1 MVQIQLPTDC
11 VGWTNDT
18 VRWRRMR
25 EAIQHRHMLM
35 VGLALACL
43 LACCSSAFALNP
55 SLDVSQYAH
64 TSWKIRDG
72 FTKGAINAIAQT
84 PDGYLW
90 LGTEFGLVRF
100 DGIQSVP
107 WQPPNNQ
114 QLPSTDIRSLLV
126 TRDGTLW
133 IGTASGLA
141 SWKDRKLAQYAE
153 LTGQSI
159 FSLLEDREAT
169 LWVGSAAVPT
179 GRLCSIQNSSVKCVG
194 NDGSLGRGVAALFE
208 DSGGN
213 LWLGVETG
221 LWRWKP
227 GPPMFYPLAGD
238 NGIRAIG
245 EADGNL
251 LIGWK
256 REIHRLIDGN
266 TELYKLPGS
275 VGPFNAKRVLR
286 DRDGAVWIGTQDR
299 GVVHVHMGRTEVFGP
314 ADGLSSE
321 NVHALF
327 QDLEGN
333 IWIGTPS
340 GLDRF
345 REFAVATLNVNHGLS
360 GTVVGAVL
368 AARDGSVWISTYGGL
383 NRWHDGQMTAY
394 HERANPT
401 STGVREIVGSGLPDR
416 GLRSL
421 FEDDRGRVWV
431 STVREIGYMENDRFI
446 PLKGVP
452 GGTIVSIDQ
461 DKMGDLWIVNEELG
475 LFHLLRGGEVKQISW
490 AALGHKDHVS
500 TLAADPF
507 QGGVWLGFH
516 LGGVAYFNDKIQ
528 ASYTAADGLSP
539 GRVNHLRFD
548 QSGAL
553 WAATT
558 GGLSRLKNGQLATV
572 NSKNGLP
579 CDTVHSV
586 IEDDTHSFWLNTA
599 CGLVRIAQPKLAA
612 WVAAVDNAN
621 HSQARI
627 EVNTFDSSDGARM
640 VSAGSHYSPKVT
652 RSTDGRLWFQTV
664 EGVSIIDPHHLAF
677 NSVPPPVHVEQL
689 TADRKTYDVS
699 DATTGSLRLPPL
711 IRDLEIDY
719 TALSLVAPEKTLFR
733 YMLEGYDQDWQD
745 AGKRR
750 QAFYN
755 NLRPGTYRFR
765 VMACNN
771 SGVWN
776 EAGTFL
782 DFYIAPAYYQTTWF
796 RVLAIVVFLLGL
808 VLIYQLRLQ
817 QVARQVRGRMQERLD
832 ERERIARDLHDTLLQ
847 SVQGLILKLDA
858 GVKKIP
864 KDEPA
869 RESMEKALDYADEV
883 LAEGRDR
890 VRSLRTDTIATG
902 GLPMAFQRVAEETPQ
917 GSDVMFKTVVEG
929 NVRPL
934 HQMVR
939 EESYCIGREAL
950 VNALTHSGGRHVE
963 VEITYDPRQFRL
975 RIRDDGRGLDPKI
988 LKEGRQ
994 DHWGLKGMQE
1004 RAARIGAQ
1012 LNLWSRPDTG
1022 TEVELTVPGATAYR
1036 AAESKSKNFWSRS

>member
-1 MVQIQLPTDC
+1 
-11 VGWTNDT
+11 
-18 VRWRRMR
+18 MR
-25 EAIQHRHMLM
+25 EAIQQRHILT
-35 VGLALACL
+35 VGLALACM
-43 LACCSSAFALNP
+43 LAYCSSAIALNP

-100 DGIQSVP
+100 DGIQNVP
-107 WQPPNNQ
+107 WQPPENQ
-114 QLPSTDIRSLLV
+114 QLPATDIRSLLV

-133 IGTASGLA
+133 IGTTSGLA
-141 SWKDRKLAQYAE
+141 SWKDGKLVQYVE
-153 LTGQSI
+153 LAGKSI

-169 LWVGSAAVPT
+169 VWVGAAGVPT
-179 GRLCSIQNSSVKCVG
+179 GRLCSIKNSSVKCYG
-194 NDGSLGRGVAALFE
+194 DDGGLGRGVAGLFE
-208 DSGGN
+208 DSKGN
-213 LWLGVETG
+213 LWVGVELG

-227 GPPMFYPLAGD
+227 GPPVFYPLPGD
-238 NGIRAIG
+238 NGIRAVG
-245 EADGNL
+245 EENGDL
-251 LIGWK
+251 LVGWK
-256 REIHRLIDGN
+256 NGIHRLIDGKIEAY
-266 TELYKLPGS
+266 ELPLNI
-275 VGPFNAKRVLR
+275 GPFNAKRLLR
-286 DRDGAVWIGTQDR
+286 DRDGALWIGTQDR
-299 GVVHVHMGRTEVFGP
+299 GVVHVHKGRTEVFGP
-314 ADGLSSE
+314 GDGLSSE

-327 QDLEGN
+327 EDREGN
-333 IWIGTPS
+333 IWISTPS

-345 REFAVATLNVNHGLS
+345 REFPVSTLNANHGLS
-360 GTVVGAVL
+360 STVVGAVL

-383 NRWHDGQMTAY
+383 NRWHNGQVTAY
-394 HERANPT
+394 HERTKPT
-401 STGVREIVGSGLPDR
+401 VKGVREIVGSGLPDQ

-421 FEDDRGRVWV
+421 FEDNRGRIWV
-431 STVREIGYMENDRFI
+431 STVRGIGYMENERFI
-446 PLKGVP
+446 SIKDVP
-452 GGTIVSIDQ
+452 GGTIVSIDE
-461 DKMGDLWIVNEELG
+461 DKMGDLWIANEAIG
-475 LFHLLRGGEVKQISW
+475 LFHLLRGGGVQQISW
-490 AALGHKDHVS
+490 AALGHKDHVA

-516 LGGVAYFNDKIQ
+516 LGGVADLVRDKIL
-528 ASYTAADGLSP
+528 ASYTAADGLGP

-558 GGLSRLKNGQLATV
+558 GGLSRLKEGHLATI
-572 NSKNGLP
+572 NTKNGLP
-579 CDTVHSV
+579 CDAVHSV
-586 IEDDTHSFWLNTA
+586 IEDNAHAFWLNTA
-599 CGLVRIAQPKLAA
+599 CGLVRIARPALEA

-621 HSQARI
+621 HAQARI
-627 EVNTFDSSDGARM
+627 EVTTFDSSDGARM

-664 EGVSIIDPHHLAF
+664 EGVSIIDPNHLAF
-677 NSVPPPVHVEQL
+677 NSVLPPVHVEQL
-689 TADRKTYDVS
+689 IADRKTYG
-699 DATTGSLRLPPL
+699 ATSSTSGPLRLPPL

-733 YMLEGYDQDWQD
+733 YMLEGYDHDWQD

-755 NLRPGTYRFR
+755 NLPPGTYRFR

-776 EAGTFL
+776 ESGTFL
-782 DFYIAPAYYQTTWF
+782 DFAIAPAYYQTTWF
-796 RVLAIVVFLLGL
+796 RLSVIVVFLVGL
-808 VLIYQLRLQ
+808 FLIYQLRLQ
-817 QVARQVRGRMQERLD
+817 QVARQVRERMQERLD

-864 KDEPA
+864 RDEPA
-869 RESMEKALDYADEV
+869 RETMEKALDYADEV

-890 VRSLRTDTIATG
+890 VRNLRANSIATG

-917 GSDVMFKTVVEG
+917 GSDVLFKTVVEG

-975 RIRDDGRGLDPKI
+975 RIRDDGRGLDPRI

-1004 RAARIGAQ
+1004 RAARIGAE

-1036 AAESKSKNFWSRS
+1036 ASQSKSKNWFRRSNRSDGEHQ